1 VRGKETEAVDREK
14 IRIDRRYGKKGD
26 FTKISS
32 GKRIAI
38 DMGPETL

>member
-32 GKRIAI
+32 
-38 DMGPETL
+38 